1 MGKTQINFITIL
13 KIAFGF
19 LFGLMVFPSN
29 IKSIVIILTGV
40 LVLVNFIKNKK
51 SFDKKYFLSNSLFFL
66 VLVGTIFF
74 SSNIDEASLKIQ
86 TMLSLLA
93 FPLIFSLLN
102 DSDKQ
107 GLIKLK
113 KHYLL
118 IYIIGV
124 LLYNI
129 IPFLWFYSG
138 IPNYSFLGM
147 SYHFKNFIMNN
158 IGKYGIHP
166 IYMSMHCGIALI
178 FSLRL
183 FLFVK
188 KKYEKLVLLFLN
200 LMLFFFLL
208 IYARKGPIIA
218 FIITLV
224 IVSFLD
230 YRKYLKY
237 NLLFIFGLTVTF
249 FLIPT
254 TRDRFLELTK
264 IQKTTIDVT
273 SSSNTRFEIY
283 KNSFSLIKK
292 SPFLGYGIGDYQ
304 EELDK
309 VYQNNAPV
317 LLNGVYNSHNQYLG
331 FLLIGGVLLLF
342 TFLFY
347 LSHKFNLAFKTNNT
361 LLLSI
366 LVFYSIMMLFE
377 NILERENGVIFFSF
391 LINFFSLKNLIRN
404 E

>member
-1 MGKTQINFITIL
+1 
-13 KIAFGF
+13 
-19 LFGLMVFPSN
+19 
-29 IKSIVIILTGV
+29 
-40 LVLVNFIKNKK
+40 
-51 SFDKKYFLSNSLFFL
+51 
-66 VLVGTIFF
+66 
-74 SSNIDEASLKIQ
+74 
-86 TMLSLLA
+86 
-93 FPLIFSLLN
+93 
-102 DSDKQ
+102 
-107 GLIKLK
+107 
-113 KHYLL
+113 
-118 IYIIGV
+118 
-124 LLYNI
+124 
-129 IPFLWFYSG
+129 
-138 IPNYSFLGM
+138 
-147 SYHFKNFIMNN
+147 MNN

-183 FLFVK
+183 FLSVK

-224 IVSFLD
+224 IVSYLD

-237 NLLFIFGLTVTF
+237 NLLFVFGLTVTF

-366 LVFYSIMMLFE
+366 LVFYSVMMLFE

-391 LINFFSLKNLIRN
+391 LINFFSLKKFYKK
-404 E
+404 